1 MRTLDKYIARNF
13 LTGYFVAFFVLM
25 GLRIIIDMFINLDEF
40 SKHANLGVVQVMAN
54 ICNFYMIQSSVY
66 FRDFA
71 GPINVVAAV
80 FALGRMTKKNE
91 LVAMMASGISL
102 KRVIMPIIFL
112 SVLLSGLLVV
122 DQEYI
127 IPSLAGSIVREHDEL
142 PGRQSYSLSCLV
154 DKNGSIINA
163 AQYSEGSQ
171 TMSGA
176 SIILRKPAEGGL
188 WQTAGWIR
196 ADRAVYNPV
205 NQVWDLYTETENP
218 DGTLE
223 TTPGG
228 ELQNIIP
235 YGSTENI
242 LAHRR
247 VLSYKTDL
255 TPEIIPVQRKQQSV
269 TLLSFSQLGQF
280 AKTTPRSHD
289 RARMLLERNTRMTDP
304 VINLIMLVISL
315 TVLTCRDNKEMKS
328 AIMVSFGITVGCLI
342 FTFVCKMFGTE
353 VVFEKVRPNLWAW
366 LPVVVFMPVA
376 VFMYDS
382 MKT

>member
-1 MRTLDKYIARNF
+1 MRTLDRYIVRNF
-13 LTGYFVAFFVLM
+13 LTGYLIAFFVLM

-40 SKHANLGVVQVMAN
+40 SKHSELGVVQVMAN

-102 KRVIMPIIFL
+102 KRVIMPIIFF
-112 SVLLSGLLVV
+112 SALLSGLLIV

-127 IPSLAGSIVREHDEL
+127 IPSLAGSIVRDHDEL
-142 PGRQSYSLSCLV
+142 PGQQNYSVSCLI

-163 AQYSEGSQ
+163 SQYSEGAQ
-171 TMSGA
+171 TMTGA
-176 SIILRKPAEGGL
+176 SIILRKPTDEGL
-188 WQTAGWIR
+188 WQTIGWIR

-205 NQVWDLYTETENP
+205 KDVWELYTETENP
-218 DGTLE
+218 DGTVD

-228 ELQNIIP
+228 DLQNIIP
-235 YGSTENI
+235 YASTEDI
-242 LAHRR
+242 PAHRV

-255 TPEIIPVQRKQQSV
+255 TPEIIPVRRKQQSV
-269 TLLSFSQLGQF
+269 TLLSFSQLREF
-280 AKTTPRSHD
+280 SKTTPRSHD

-304 VINLIMLVISL
+304 IINLIMLVISL
-315 TVLTCRDNKEMKS
+315 TVLTCRDNKQMKS

-353 VVFEKVRPNLWAW
+353 QVFEKVRPNLWAW
-366 LPVVVFMPVA
+366 LPVVVFLPVA
-376 VFMYDS
+376 AFMYDS